1 MSFSY
6 DFNTNAAIAT
16 VRLLVFDTSNVP
28 PLPIWQDEEIQGALN
43 MFSSQGI
50 IQGLSGYQ
58 LRNPVPLVYSYRRA
72 AAVLLRGLAA
82 NRAQQSVIGL
92 LDVKLSGNQASAALN
107 KIAADYITSEE
118 NDGYFSVS
126 EMVQNQFSMRERLYK
141 MALRRLND

>member
-1 MSFSY
+1 LSFTY
-6 DFNTNAAIAT
+6 DFTTNYNVAV

-43 MFSSQGI
+43 LFSSQGI
-50 IQGLSGYQ
+50 IQGLSGFT
-58 LRNPVPLVYSYRRA
+58 LRNNLPVVYSYRRA

-92 LDVKLSGNQASAALN
+92 LDVKLSGNSAATALN
-107 KIAADYITSEE
+107 KIADDYITSEE

-126 EMVQNQFSMRERLYK
+126 EMVVNNFSMRERLIA
-141 MALRRLND
+141 MAERRFF